1 MRALLSLAMIV
12 GLSVILAIA
21 LMKMA
26 CFATEECFLF
36 MHTRRRRRDRLVPIK
51 LIPVKGT
58 VWASPH
64 HALESQ
70 STQLRPTLRKQSFS
84 GGAKAN
90 REMLAQTRPPHGQ
103 ARRARGKAN
112 TRSVISF
119 VNRT

>member
-1 MRALLSLAMIV
+1 MRALLCLAMIV

-21 LMKMA
+21 LMRMA
-26 CFATEECFLF
+26 CFAIEECFLF

-51 LIPVKGT
+51 LILVKGT

-70 STQLRPTLRKQSFS
+70 STTLRKQSFS
-84 GGAKAN
+84 GGAKVN

-103 ARRARGKAN
+103 SRPAVKKAN

-119 VNRT
+119 VN